1 MLNSI
6 YMLQPSPINKRRHPT
21 KFLMRLPVPHLA
33 PDGTILGFLA
43 AAALLHRHQLP
54 AHRTARVHRQHW
66 SSSSRSRSWRSNR
79 GSSIQL
85 RVLARLPCRWGWD
98 DGGRLAERFTAVHF
112 AAAKVIFHLERLRD
126 DLVGTVFASDAFV
139 GVDAIMAEFKEF
151 SPRAGA
157 RSHDAS
163 ESRGVSN

>member
-1 MLNSI
+1 
-6 YMLQPSPINKRRHPT
+6 
-21 KFLMRLPVPHLA
+21 MRLPVPHLA

-54 AHRTARVHRQHW
+54 AHRTARVDCQHW
-66 SSSSRSRSWRSNR
+66 SSSRNYSRSNR

-163 ESRGVSN
+163 ESLG